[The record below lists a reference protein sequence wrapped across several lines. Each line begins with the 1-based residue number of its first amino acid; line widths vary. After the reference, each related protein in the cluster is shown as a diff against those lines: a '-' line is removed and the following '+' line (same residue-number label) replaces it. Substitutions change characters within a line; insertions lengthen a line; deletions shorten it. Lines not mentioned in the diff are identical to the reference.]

1 VYIGDPVDDLILSLQ
16 QWHAQKSVL
25 LDMFYGHPV
34 TPQDRQARYEQEL
47 SDAVPTEFDE
57 PYPLWLTLRL
67 IRPLEVTATRGA
79 VTGWIAEDA
88 EAVMAALGKFEDEGN
103 RYLDGVVARLLGSIW
118 PMNLGQ
124 LRYPG
129 RQAFLTAQGRAALR
143 THEIKVTIKD
153 SSVWTDRA
161 GGWKNAPTAAIID
174 TVRAL
179 PSGGS
184 FSSRIAGP
192 AQWFNAAL
200 AEEDDL
206 RRFVFAFAGLELLA
220 TQAEKHSRG
229 ELVQRITEADSSL
242 PVKELLWPST
252 DEDRV
257 TRNLVFR
264 FAAMASVYSPT
275 TAVADVEACR
285 ALARTRNHL
294 FHGAEDGDVGDQ
306 SIQCKE
312 LLGRYLSLVGA
323 AEVS

>member
-1 VYIGDPVDDLILSLQ
+1 
-16 QWHAQKSVL
+16 
-25 LDMFYGHPV
+25 M
-34 TPQDRQARYEQEL
+34 
-47 SDAVPTEFDE
+47 PTEFDE

-67 IRPLEVTATRGA
+67 VRPLDVTATRGA
-79 VTGWIAEDA
+79 VTGWIANDA
-88 EAVMAALGKFEDEGN
+88 EAVIAALGKFEDEGN
-103 RYLDGVVARLLGSIW
+103 RYVDGVVARLLGSIW

-129 RQAFLTAQGRAALR
+129 RRAFLTALGRAAVQ
-143 THEIKVTIKD
+143 THEIKMTIKD
-153 SSVWTDRA
+153 SGVRIDRA
-161 GGWKNAPTAAIID
+161 GGWKSAPTRAIVD
-174 TVRAL
+174 TIRAL

-184 FSSRIAGP
+184 FSSQTTGP
-192 AQWFNAAL
+192 ARWFNAAL

-206 RRFVFAFAGLELLA
+206 RRFVFAFAGLEQLA

-229 ELVQRITEADSSL
+229 ELVRRITDTDPSL
-242 PVKELLWPST
+242 PAKELLWPST

-285 ALARTRNHL
+285 ALGKTRNRM
-294 FHGAEDGDVGDQ
+294 FHGAEGGDVRDQ

-323 AEVS
+323 VEVW